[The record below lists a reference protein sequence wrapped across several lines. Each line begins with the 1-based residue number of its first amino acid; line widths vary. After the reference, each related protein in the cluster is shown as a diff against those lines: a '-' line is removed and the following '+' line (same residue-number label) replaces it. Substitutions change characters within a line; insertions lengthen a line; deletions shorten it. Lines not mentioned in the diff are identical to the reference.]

1 MVDSS
6 HITKKEISNMMF
18 TFRLSGVYTT
28 RNESNELS
36 KRSMKPFKVSD
47 IIKVVHYEKDYDF
60 LDDGS
65 SCHHNQFCKE

>member
-1 MVDSS
+1 
-6 HITKKEISNMMF
+6 MMF

-28 RNESNELS
+28 RNALS